1 MKSITIKGARIVG
14 PLKVEI
20 DWSTG
25 ETLTADMNGW
35 LRPPFDVLAD
45 SALFARMHIDDWG
58 GHGLN
63 WPDGLDLGAD
73 NLYELCRRQAGLP
86 TCREF
91 NDWMQRNGLSLA
103 TAAETLGMT
112 RRMIAHYRTGS
123 RPVPKVV
130 GLACLGWEL
139 QRAKPRHHSGKLTP
153 PDSRKARL
161 LA

>member
-1 MKSITIKGARIVG
+1 MKAITIKNARITG

-25 ETLTADMNGW
+25 ETLTADMTGW

-45 SALFARMHIDDWG
+45 PAVFAQMQLDDRG
-58 GHGLN
+58 GHGLS

-73 NLYELCRRQAGLP
+73 TLYELCRHQAGLP
-86 TCREF
+86 TASDF
-91 NDWMQRNGLSLA
+91 NAWMQRNGLSLA

-123 RPVPKVV
+123 RPIPKVV
-130 GLACLGWEL
+130 GLACKGVEA
-139 QRAKPRHHSGKLTP
+139 QRRT
-153 PDSRKARL
+153 DSVHA
-161 LA
+161 